1 MTAKFDRY
9 APQMIADLVHDFGLA
24 DFQAAGFPGNF
35 GAESAGLTD
44 IVEDGAI
51 AKGWAGGTGWAQW
64 TGLTDQPGTSR
75 DGRRKQFED
84 WLKRKGFSA
93 DSYEGNYSFL
103 FRELKG
109 GEGRRVLP
117 KLRQAKN
124 VEDAADIVCR
134 EYERPAKNNYGPRR
148 EWARRALEGYRAKR
162 PAPTIWPTDVKV
174 EPMFPTPTPTPP
186 LNPPV
191 PKPWY
196 TSKTIIGA
204 IIAIVTPILAKA
216 IPFFGLIPDAVVEQ
230 TVEQFLLVVGPMI
243 GGLLAGFGRLA
254 VTAPIASTQAAVV
267 VEKRYEAALNE
278 PSPSQA
284 VPVETWR
291 EEPVAAPPARPDY
304 DLDSVPFSVLVEW
317 LPRIR
322 HMLNTLDGAL
332 HQTPQ
337 LPAPERRD

>member
-1 MTAKFDRY
+1 MPQITQRFREW
-9 APQMIADLVHDFGLA
+9 APRMVADLMRDFGFS
-24 DFQAAGFPGNF
+24 DFQAAGIVGN
-35 GAESAGLTD
+35 GGHESGGFEQMQELRPTVAGSR
-44 IVEDGAI
+44 
-51 AKGWAGGTGWAQW
+51 GGLGVFQW
-64 TGLTDQPGTSR
+64 TGP
-75 DGRRKQFED
+75 RRREFEA
-84 WLKRKGFSA
+84 WLKRKGWNA
-93 DSYEGNYSFL
+93 HQYEANYSFL
-103 FRELKG
+103 FRELIGPEKKTVPAVKAAKTLA
-109 GEGRRVLP
+109 EATETFCRVF
-117 KLRQAKN
+117 
-124 VEDAADIVCR
+124 
-134 EYERPAKNNYGPRR
+134 ERPGIVHAAGRLW
-148 EWARRALEGYRAKR
+148 WAQQALALYRA
-162 PAPTIWPTDVKV
+162 APLPQP
-174 EPMFPTPTPTPP
+174 EQPMTPTPP

-278 PSPSQA
+278 PSLSQVVQA
-284 VPVETWR
+284 ESWR
-291 EEPVAAPPARPDY
+291 EEPVAATPTRPDY
-304 DLDSVPFSVLVEW
+304 DLDAVPFSVLVEW

-322 HMLNTLDGAL
+322 HMLQTLDGAL
-332 HQTPQ
+332 QQPAQ